1 MSDILELGIVGVVPD
16 DLDTAPMRKVFIATA
31 ARAVQLG
38 LASGTINVAFVD
50 DIEIQRL
57 NREYSGNDYP
67 TDVLSFN
74 YLETG
79 DAIEGVIGE
88 IAISFETARRQA
100 KEAGITV
107 AEEAALLC
115 LHGVLH
121 IGGYDH
127 QDSSGRDQMQKL
139 HQSLMAEAGVTY
151 REFAWK
157 D

>member
-1 MSDILELGIVGVVPD
+1 MNTPLELEIVGTVPVE
-16 DLDTAPMRKVFIATA
+16 LDTAPLRKVVGVAA
-31 ARAVQLG
+31 ARAKELKLPG
-38 LASGTINVAFVD
+38 GTINVTFVD
-50 DIEIQRL
+50 DAEIQRL

-88 IAISFETARRQA
+88 MAISIQTAGRQA
-100 KEAGITV
+100 TEAGISLG
-107 AEEAALLC
+107 EEAALLC

-127 QDSSGRDQMQKL
+127 ADEAGRQQMQLL
-139 HQSLMAEAGVTY
+139 HRSLMEEAGVTY
-151 REFAWK
+151 REFEWK

>member
-1 MSDILELGIVGVVPD
+1 MSLPLELEIVGEVPEG
-16 DLDTAPMRKVFIATA
+16 LDTAPLRKVFGVTA
-31 ARAVQLG
+31 ARATELKLPG
-38 LASGTINVAFVD
+38 GTINVTFVD
-50 DIEIQRL
+50 DAEMQRL

-79 DAIEGVIGE
+79 EAIEGVIGE
-88 IAISFETARRQA
+88 MAISTPTAARQA
-100 KEAGITV
+100 KEAGITLG
-107 AEEAALLC
+107 EEAALLC

-127 QDSSGRDQMQKL
+127 ADAAGREQMQLL
-139 HQSLMAEAGVTY
+139 HRSLMEEAGVTY
-151 REFAWK
+151 REFEWK

>member
-1 MSDILELGIVGVVPD
+1 MSITLELEIVGEVPEE
-16 DLDTAPMRKVFIATA
+16 LDTAPLRKVFGATA
-31 ARAVQLG
+31 ARANELKLPG
-38 LASGTINVAFVD
+38 GTINLTFVD
-50 DIEIQRL
+50 DAEIQRL

-88 IAISFETARRQA
+88 IAISTETAGRQA
-100 KEAGITV
+100 EEAGISLG
-107 AEEAALLC
+107 EEAALLC

-127 QDSSGRDQMQKL
+127 ADDAGRQQMKL
-139 HQSLMAEAGVTY
+139 LHSSLMEEANVTY
-151 REFAWK
+151 REFEWK

>member
-1 MSDILELGIVGVVPD
+1 MNTPLELEIVGDVPEE
-16 DLDTAPMRKVFIATA
+16 LDTAPLRKVFVITA
-31 ARAVQLG
+31 SRAKELKLPG
-38 LASGTINVAFVD
+38 GTINVTFVD
-50 DIEIQRL
+50 DVEIQRL

-79 DAIEGVIGE
+79 EAIEGVIGE
-88 IAISFETARRQA
+88 IAISIPTAARQA
-100 KEAGITV
+100 KEAGISL
-107 AEEAALLC
+107 AEETALLC

-127 QDSSGRDQMQKL
+127 ADTAGREQMQLL
-139 HQSLMAEAGVTY
+139 HRSLLEEAGVTY
-151 REFAWK
+151 REFEWK

>member
-1 MSDILELGIVGVVPD
+1 MNGPLELEIVGEVPAS
-16 DLDTAPMRKVFIATA
+16 LDTTPIQKVFAATA
-31 ARAVQLG
+31 ARAGELKLPSG
-38 LASGTINVAFVD
+38 IINLALVD
-50 DIEIQRL
+50 DAQSQRL

-79 DAIEGVIGE
+79 EAIEGVIGE
-88 IAISFETARRQA
+88 IAISLETAARQA
-100 KEAGITV
+100 DEAGIKLD
-107 AEEAALLC
+107 EEVALLC

-127 QDSSGRDQMQKL
+127 GDVAGREQMQL
-139 HQSLMAEAGVTY
+139 LQRSLMQEADVTY
-151 REFAWK
+151 REFEWK